1 MGIIMRLIQQ
11 FDAFNET
18 EFMILEKQFDDLE
31 KRRPDFPKGK
41 RMQPISAGEPVNT
54 LIWQYEFPDIESAY
68 KTLDFFN
75 GDDEHEELFKQQSPL
90 IKQVKIEFYKSL
102 DFDQ

>member
-1 MGIIMRLIQQ
+1 MGIIMRIIQK
-11 FDAFNET
+11 FDAFNEK
-18 EFMILEKQFDDLE
+18 EFMALEKQFDDLE
-31 KRRPDFPKGK
+31 KKRSDYPHGK

-68 KTLDFFN
+68 KTLDFFS
-75 GDDEHEELFKQQSPL
+75 GDEEHEKLFELQSPL

-102 DFDQ
+102 DF